1 MNYKEMR
8 YVVPPDPPKEKI
20 ITPGEVYS
28 EKVLADIPN
37 IIGDLWE
44 IIDFRPLKKEDTKWI
59 ASWGEIITYGPV
71 EDRPGNPRFIL
82 KRKITNEDRLAWL
95 LKRYRREPKYY
106 NSGLC
111 EPMTMEELDN
121 EIRKE
126 RKK

>member
-20 ITPGEVYS
+20 ITPGEIYS
-28 EKVLADIPN
+28 ASVLEDIPN
-37 IIGDLWE
+37 IIGDIWE

-95 LKRYRREPKYY
+95 LEHY
-106 NSGLC
+106 NRSLYC
-111 EPMTMEELDN
+111 VNTPLTVEEIDRML
-121 EIRKE
+121 RKGKE